1 MIRRQLVVTS
11 FCILKNAI
19 FDLAK
24 PLTKANEAPHHP
36 AGQAV
41 MPDGFSSVTPGTPG
55 DEVRAAQQKLAAEG
69 YDVRPS
75 EGAITND
82 FRAAV
87 REFQKDNGLVITGSL
102 DSETVALLGI
112 NVSRSSG

>member
-1 MIRRQLVVTS
+1 MAPGIPGVTEENPS
-11 FCILKNAI
+11 GMTA
-19 FDLAK
+19 
-24 PLTKANEAPHHP
+24 
-36 AGQAV
+36 
-41 MPDGFSSVTPGTPG
+41 

-102 DSETVALLGI
+102 DSETAELLSI
-112 NVSRSSG
+112 NVSKSSG